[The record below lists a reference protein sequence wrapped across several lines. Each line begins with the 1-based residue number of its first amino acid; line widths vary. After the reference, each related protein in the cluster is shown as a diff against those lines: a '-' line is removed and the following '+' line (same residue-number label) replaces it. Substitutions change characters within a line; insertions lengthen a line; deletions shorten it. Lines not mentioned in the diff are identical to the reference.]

1 MRDEKVMKSIKIII
15 ALLMIFVC
23 IPVSNISALESTD
36 NSNIIIYTPTE
47 EEFRAAE
54 EIEIAKM
61 KAYFERTKESYAYDY
76 RKVGDPQT
84 SSFSP
89 YKNAYDQPAGG
100 TIFNSENSGFY
111 WSDSSRSPGTWSLGI
126 SIAGKYLSV
135 DVAYSPGVVSGS
147 SGGVFVG
154 ISSTQVGKAV
164 KLKVA
169 RNYKVQRYD
178 VYRKAQYGG
187 SWTYLSSYGAA
198 TKYQS
203 RFIIE

>member
-76 RKVGDPQT
+76 RKLVTLKHLHFHHIKMLMINQQEVL
-84 SSFSP
+84 FLIR
-89 YKNAYDQPAGG
+89 KIAV
-100 TIFNSENSGFY
+100 
-111 WSDSSRSPGTWSLGI
+111 
-126 SIAGKYLSV
+126 SI
-135 DVAYSPGVVSGS
+135 GV
-147 SGGVFVG
+147 
-154 ISSTQVGKAV
+154 I
-164 KLKVA
+164 
-169 RNYKVQRYD
+169 VQE
-178 VYRKAQYGG
+178 VQEHG
-187 SWTYLSSYGAA
+187 L
-198 TKYQS
+198 
-203 RFIIE
+203 